1 MSKMIRPITVRAASL
16 TLTGSLANVVGTV
29 STDAANVTSGAV
41 RVGSA
46 QFVRLVCTYTRDAG
60 STSGAP
66 AFAVDVSMDTDDTAA
81 ASVANWVPAQLL
93 DAASFSAGAIDAYP
107 EVVAIKPSATGA
119 TTRGTPPWDVR
130 GAHWMRVRV
139 KDVDAALPGAVA
151 SLAFGG
157 ET

>member
-1 MSKMIRPITVRAASL
+1 MAKMTRTVTIRAASL

-29 STDAANVTSGAV
+29 STDAANGTSGAV
-41 RVGSA
+41 AVGAASY
-46 QFVRLVCTYTRDAG
+46 VRLACTYTRNAG
-60 STSGAP
+60 STTGAP
-66 AFAVDVSMDTDDTAA
+66 IFAVDVSMDAADTAA
-81 ASVANWVPAQLL
+81 ASVSNWVPVQLL
-93 DAASFSAGAIDAYP
+93 DAASFSAGAIDSYP
-107 EVVAIKPSATGA
+107 EAVAIKPTATGA

-139 KDVDAALPGAVA
+139 KDVDAATPGAIA